1 MNTFIKSFMV
11 AVVFIFSAAS
21 VLAQNDEFYKI
32 EGFGGY
38 AYMNL
43 DRAVELDQFVNSNQN
58 RVNSHGFN
66 GSVTFNFRKYWGAKF
81 DVSLHSYG
89 EDFQGTL
96 NTNPPLPVPTIQTFK
111 TSQNDYQYM
120 GGIQFKN
127 NSKDGPKIKPF
138 AHVLLGVADSHWSLD
153 QETGTST
160 GNALR
165 IADINS
171 TDFAMKFGGGID
183 IKVHKNVDIRAF
195 QFDFNPIWRGRADFG
210 PNFGTADSAVRTN
223 FMLTFGVAFH

>member
-1 MNTFIKSFMV
+1 
-11 AVVFIFSAAS
+11 
-21 VLAQNDEFYKI
+21 
-32 EGFGGY
+32 
-38 AYMNL
+38 
-43 DRAVELDQFVNSNQN
+43 
-58 RVNSHGFN
+58 
-66 GSVTFNFRKYWGAKF
+66 
-81 DVSLHSYG
+81 
-89 EDFQGTL
+89 
-96 NTNPPLPVPTIQTFK
+96 
-111 TSQNDYQYM
+111 M